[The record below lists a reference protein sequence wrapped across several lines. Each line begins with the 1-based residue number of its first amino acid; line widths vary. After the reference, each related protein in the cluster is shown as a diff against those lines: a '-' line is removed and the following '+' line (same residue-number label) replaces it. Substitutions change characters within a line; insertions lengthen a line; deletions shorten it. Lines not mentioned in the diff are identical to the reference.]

1 MGGKKRFALNSK
13 ETTGY
18 DIIFYVSLHLT
29 WIFTWSKILSSDSLQ
44 KILR

>member
-1 MGGKKRFALNSK
+1 MGGKKRFALNSE

-29 WIFTWSKILSSDSLQ
+29 WFSFAP
-44 KILR
+44 RY